1 MTERAAS
8 SAAQPHAPAPF
19 RSHERLPLV
28 GPALGTSETGP
39 AGASRIRVAVAGATG
54 FAGQELL
61 RWMAGHPGARITAA
75 MSSSADGPPR
85 SLPALAKIWDGVVEP
100 FSASRLAEDADVVF
114 LALPEEAAAT
124 IAPAL
129 VERGPRVIDL
139 SGAFRLRDA
148 ALREKW
154 YPATRLGSL
163 KPVYGLTERNY
174 DTIRGAQLVTN
185 PGCYPTAAL
194 LALEPLA
201 EAGLLAG
208 DVVIDAKSGIS
219 GAGKRPTDRTH
230 FSENHGSVSAYGVFG
245 HRHQPEIEQELGASV
260 TFVPHLV
267 PLDRGIFETIYA
279 RVVHGTTAGDVADVM
294 NGAYHNAPFVRLT
307 GETLPE
313 IKHVAYTNF
322 CDIGW
327 RVDTAGSRILLVAV
341 LDNLVKGAA
350 GQAIQNLNVVLGLD
364 ERTGLLPVAGGR

>member
-1 MTERAAS
+1 MDTPLITERGTPRAV
-8 SAAQPHAPAPF
+8 SAAGGNK
-19 RSHERLPLV
+19 V
-28 GPALGTSETGP
+28 
-39 AGASRIRVAVAGATG
+39 RVAVAGASG

-61 RWMAGHPGARITAA
+61 RLMSGHPRAHITAA
-75 MSSSADGPPR
+75 MSSSPDGPPR
-85 SLPALAKIWDGVVEP
+85 SLPALAKIWDGVIEP
-100 FSASRLAEDADVVF
+100 FSASKLAEAADVVF

-124 IAPAL
+124 IAPTL
-129 VERGPRVIDL
+129 VERGMRVIDL

-148 ALREKW
+148 SAREKW
-154 YPATRLGSL
+154 YPATKLGSL
-163 KPVYGLTERNY
+163 KPVYGLTERHY
-174 DTIRGAQLVTN
+174 EEIAGAQLLTN

-208 DVVIDAKSGIS
+208 DGDIVIDAKSGIS
-219 GAGKRPTDRTH
+219 GAGKKPSDRTH

-245 HRHQPEIEQELGASV
+245 HRHQPEIEQELGAAV

-267 PLDRGIFETIYA
+267 PLDRGILETIYGKV
-279 RVVHGTTAGDVADVM
+279 RPGTTVREVSDVM
-294 NGAYHNAPFVRLT
+294 SAAYRNAPFVRLT

-313 IKHVAYTNF
+313 IKHAAYTNF

-327 RVDTAGSRILLVAV
+327 RVDSANGRILLVAV

-350 GQAIQNLNVVLGLD
+350 GQAIQNFNVMLGLD
-364 ERTGLLPVAGGR
+364 ERSGLLPVS